1 MTGYGYLALLP
12 HICWTHRRRG
22 ACFRSL
28 LHALH
33 KDEEALH
40 TELLIIG
47 EGLLEKLDVVQ
58 QFR

>member
-1 MTGYGYLALLP
+1 MTGYGYLALLS
-12 HICWTHRRRG
+12 HVRWAHRRRG
-22 ACFRSL
+22 AFLRAL

-33 KDEEALH
+33 EDEEALH
-40 TELLIIG
+40 AELLIVG